1 MAKRN
6 PIEITFYFNTI
17 EEAIA
22 TLGSLVQKAAPVAN
36 LEKPAQPLVIE
47 TKVTKPRKPRAD
59 AGQKRGP
66 YKNVEAPGSQAPLAE
81 AGASAGG
88 ANVKGA
94 EGQQTLPPVASTPET
109 AAPAAQEE
117 VTDKGSTSELAAA
130 APTEA
135 EVQAA
140 IDKVFSAKGLK
151 AAMAALDSFGVKRG
165 RDLKPEDRAA
175 FIQKAEEIAN
185 G

>member
-66 YKNVEAPGSQAPLAE
+66 YKNVEAQPAPAVSVD
-81 AGASAGG
+81 ARPAA
-88 ANVKGA
+88 APQV
-94 EGQQTLPPVASTPET
+94 VASTPET

-117 VTDKGSTSELAAA
+117 VTDKGSTSGLAAA